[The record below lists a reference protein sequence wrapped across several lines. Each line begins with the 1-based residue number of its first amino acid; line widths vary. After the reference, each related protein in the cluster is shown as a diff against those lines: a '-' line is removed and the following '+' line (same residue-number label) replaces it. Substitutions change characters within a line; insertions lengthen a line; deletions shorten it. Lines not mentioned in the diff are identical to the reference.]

1 MNKLLPRLA
10 TLAGALILV
19 TAAATTTA
27 NAESS
32 AAAGGHCTLG
42 LAPTGTTAPGAGTVR
57 CFATLSDAV
66 AFATGGAI
74 RLPADAEVVTDA
86 QASSAV
92 GVATNPLLGI
102 EYKDSSYRGS
112 TWTLYGTSGS
122 GCYGGVSYGFYHI
135 SRFGWGD
142 TISSAKAYSGCTGV
156 HYEDGDASGSTYN
169 CTCSSMGVMNDE
181 TSAIIFR

>member
-1 MNKLLPRLA
+1 MTPGRFDYHTTDGDVLTIRAGGRELP
-10 TLAGALILV
+10 
-19 TAAATTTA
+19 AAAF
-27 NAESS
+27 
-32 AAAGGHCTLG
+32 
-42 LAPTGTTAPGAGTVR
+42 R
-57 CFATLSDAV
+57 
-66 AFATGGAI
+66 
-74 RLPADAEVVTDA
+74 PADPDLAWYVVLDFDAPDA
-86 QASSAV
+86 QVSCPV

-122 GCYGGVSYGFYHI
+122 GCYSGVSYGFYHI

-142 TISSAKAYSGCTGV
+142 TISSAKAFSGCTGV
-156 HYEDGDASGSTYN
+156 HHEDGDASGSTYN